1 MIMRMSITIMITR
14 ITLVVMSILSRKK
27 VNTCTLTKSSHMTI
41 KVMKRSIRIKIISMN
56 ISIQIKV
63 MIISMIISMGNAII
77 IIMRKKRLKRW

>member
-1 MIMRMSITIMITR
+1 
-14 ITLVVMSILSRKK
+14 
-27 VNTCTLTKSSHMTI
+27 MTI